1 MGSIDINELK
11 IKYKYNNKKIFIVIL
26 LVHDHSFLI
35 KKNNIIKISKT
46 NILINEIDGPIKKL
60 SGKIDNKIS
69 KYLLKCTSLIF

>member
-26 LVHDHSFLI
+26 LVHDQSFLI

-46 NILINEIDGPIKKL
+46 KTLINEIDGPIKKL

-69 KYLLKCTSLIF
+69 KYLLKCISLIF

>member
-26 LVHDHSFLI
+26 LVQDQSFLI

-46 NILINEIDGPIKKL
+46 KTLINEIDGPIKKL

-69 KYLLKCTSLIF
+69 KYLLKCISLIF